1 MTDYRAH
8 TIGDDGHFISHRAFV
23 CSNDEDAITWA
34 RQLLDGHPIEL
45 WSRERFVIRIERK
58 A

>member
-1 MTDYRAH
+1 M
-8 TIGDDGHFISHRAFV
+8 IGDDGHFISHRAFV

-58 A
+58 PE